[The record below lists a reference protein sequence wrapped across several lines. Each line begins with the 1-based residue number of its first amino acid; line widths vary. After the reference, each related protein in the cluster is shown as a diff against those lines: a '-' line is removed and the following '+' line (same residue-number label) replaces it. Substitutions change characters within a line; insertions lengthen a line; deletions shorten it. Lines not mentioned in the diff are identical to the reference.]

1 MNHSLSELARVTLL
15 EATLRLL
22 KWNKSGRVAWR
33 HIAENGKAEH
43 NTRKDFEKIIK
54 ALSEDD
60 FQGTF
65 IISIFGGS
73 AEVGWNINEE
83 NEDIRKSLMISTS
96 AARTSSGKTQ

>member
-1 MNHSLSELARVTLL
+1 MNHRLNELARITLL

-22 KWNKSGRVAWR
+22 KWNRSGRVAWR
-33 HIAENGKAEH
+33 HIAENGKAEY
-43 NTRKDFEKIIK
+43 NTGKDFEKIIK

-73 AEVGWNINEE
+73 AEVGWNINE
-83 NEDIRKSLMISTS
+83 DTGKSVMISTS
-96 AARTSSGKTQ
+96 AVKTSSGKTQ